1 MLGKLKQRLQS
12 KETTIG
18 FWLNTGSSPAAE
30 IAGFT
35 GYDWG
40 LVDLEHGVG
49 DLSTLLGQTIA
60 LERHGASPLVR
71 IPVCE
76 PYLVKRVLDLGVVGV
91 MMPLVSTPEEAALAV
106 RSMRY
111 PPEGIRGV
119 AGTTRAARFGTA
131 FDDYFERANRELL
144 TIVQV
149 ETREAVA
156 NIDEI
161 AAIDGVDVL
170 FIGPRDLSTGLGKP
184 SDLQCTEFREAVAKV
199 EEAARKSGKVMGTIS
214 TQPDRACELVK
225 RGYGFI
231 AVATTATLLSSN
243 ALARRRLFRSDN
255 GELIHG

>member
-1 MLGKLKQRLQS
+1 LKQRLQS
-12 KETTIG
+12 DETTIG
-18 FWLNTGSSPAAE
+18 FWLNTGSLPAAE

-49 DLSTLLGQTIA
+49 DLSTLLPQIVA
-60 LERHGASPLVR
+60 LERHGVSPLVR
-71 IPVCE
+71 IPACE

-91 MMPLVSTPEEAALAV
+91 MIPLVSTPEDAALAV
-106 RSMRY
+106 KSMRY

-131 FDDYFERANRELL
+131 FKDYFDRANRELL

-161 AAIDGVDVL
+161 AAMEGVDVV
-170 FIGPRDLSTGLGKP
+170 FIGPRDLSTNLGKP
-184 SDLQCTEFREAVAKV
+184 SDLQCAEFREAARKI
-199 EEAARKSGKVMGTIS
+199 EEAARRSGKVMGTIS
-214 TQPDRACELVK
+214 TQPERARELINQ
-225 RGYGFI
+225 GYRFI
-231 AVATTATLLSSN
+231 AVATTATLLSSS
-243 ALARRRLFRSDN
+243 ALERRRLFRYDD